1 MCLKLS
7 SQMKHESFLMHIES
21 QPTVRDTG
29 SIFELPRTGQLYG
42 QPRTLDILTD
52 RLISSSPL
60 AASLDVMELLS
71 KHIVQRWQSTWAI
84 TDQGVVLQ
92 DAMQGLSH
100 LRDSLYT
107 SFEAEPLEDG
117 IDHPAEDIIGDAIQS
132 TDNAGVLDWLF
143 AACLDV
149 EHPTFSASI
158 LRCLGRQRRLGTDSW
173 RTELVQKALSID
185 DVEIRDAALQAAEL
199 WGGLSIRET
208 LKIMVQ
214 TEPLPWLQN
223 YMRDVIEDLN

>member
-1 MCLKLS
+1 
-7 SQMKHESFLMHIES
+7 MHIKW
-21 QPTVRDTG
+21 QPAVRETG
-29 SIFELPRTGQLYG
+29 SIIELPRTGQLYG
-42 QPRTLDILTD
+42 RPRTSDVPIDVLILP
-52 RLISSSPL
+52 RPL
-60 AASLDVMELLS
+60 AASLDVVDLLN
-71 KHIVQRWQSTWAI
+71 KYIVQRWQSTWAI

-100 LRDSLYT
+100 LRNSLYT

-117 IDHPAEDIIGDAIQS
+117 IDHPAEEIIGDAIRS
-132 TDNAGVLDWLF
+132 TDNARVLDWLF
-143 AACLDV
+143 AASLDA

-158 LRCLGRQRRLGTDSW
+158 LRCLGRQRCPGTDSW

-208 LKIMVQ
+208 LKIKVQ

-223 YMRDVIEDLN
+223 YMRVVIEDLN